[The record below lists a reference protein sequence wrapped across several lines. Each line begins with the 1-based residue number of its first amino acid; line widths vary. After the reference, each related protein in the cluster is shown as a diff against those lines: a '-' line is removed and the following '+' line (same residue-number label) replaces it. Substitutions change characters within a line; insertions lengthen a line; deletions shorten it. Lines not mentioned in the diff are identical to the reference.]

1 MSEMDRSR
9 KLRFFEKFFRSLIC
23 QQSCDEQ
30 KNEMRTLLGTGH
42 STKSNE
48 PKIHLGR
55 GGVLRICF
63 FSTTF
68 AFISSLGVLLLLL
81 FPLNSCFSR
90 CSLKVSLFSAI

>member
-30 KNEMRTLLGTGH
+30 KNEMRTLLGTGY

-63 FSTTF
+63 FSTSF
-68 AFISSLGVLLLLL
+68 AFISSLGGFVASFVSLEFLCISL
-81 FPLNSCFSR
+81 FLESP
-90 CSLKVSLFSAI
+90 SLFSN